1 VASVNL
7 SELWVHEAANLA
19 VSVTTYGFA
28 QEDESRSTP
37 GQVRTHAGGRRV
49 LVTRPGHATSL
60 PVTFPVCARVTVAW
74 LRARVGTAVL
84 LRDPYG
90 RVEWGVYLSLDV
102 SERGSGIDPDAS
114 FTLESITGS
123 AAV

>member
-1 VASVNL
+1 MASVSL

-28 QEDESRSTP
+28 QEDESRSSP
-37 GQVRTHAGGRRV
+37 GQVRTYAGGRRR
-49 LVTRPGHATSL
+49 LVTMPGVATSL
-60 PVTFPVCARVTVAW
+60 QVTFPVCSRVTVAW
-74 LRARVGTAVL
+74 LRARVGTTVL

-102 SERGSGIDPDAS
+102 SEKGSGIEPDAS